1 MRIGLN
7 APDPQSV
14 STEQASI
21 SADQVKKPSTAA
33 TSLSQPAL
41 ASASASTSDSE
52 TSGLSQDRVT
62 LSALA
67 SQALGLPEVR
77 QGAVDSLRQSISNGQ
92 YKLDPNSIADAI
104 LRGRQSSQQ
113 AQR

>member
-7 APDPQSV
+7 NPDPQSV

-21 SADQVKKPSTAA
+21 TADQVKKPSVATAN
-33 TSLSQPAL
+33 LSQ
-41 ASASASTSDSE
+41 SASASSSDSD
-52 TSGLSQDRVT
+52 TSSLSQDRVT

-77 QGAVDSLRQSISNGQ
+77 QGAVASLRQSISNGQ
-92 YKLDPNSIADAI
+92 YKLDPSSIADAM

>member
-7 APDPQSV
+7 TPDPQAV

-21 SADQVKKPSTAA
+21 TADQVKKPSVAA
-33 TSLSQPAL
+33 TNQSQPAPI
-41 ASASASTSDSE
+41 SDSDGE
-52 TSGLSQDRVT
+52 TSGFSQDRVT

-77 QGAVDSLRQSISNGQ
+77 QADVDSLRQSISNGQ
-92 YKLDPNSIADAI
+92 YKLDPNSIADAM

>member
-7 APDPQSV
+7 NPDPQSV

-21 SADQVKKPSTAA
+21 TADQVKKPSVAA
-33 TSLSQPAL
+33 TNQSQAAPI
-41 ASASASTSDSE
+41 SDGDGE
-52 TSGLSQDRVT
+52 TNGLSQDRVT

-77 QGAVDSLRQSISNGQ
+77 QGAVDGLRQSINNGQ
-92 YKLDPNSIADAI
+92 YRLDPSSIADAM

>member
-7 APDPQSV
+7 NPDPQSV
-14 STEQASI
+14 PTEQASI
-21 SADQVKKPSTAA
+21 TADQVKKPSTAA
-33 TSLSQPAL
+33 INQSQPAPTSI
-41 ASASASTSDSE
+41 SAGE

-77 QGAVDSLRQSISNGQ
+77 QGAVASLRQSIHNGQ
-92 YKLDPNSIADAI
+92 YKLDPSSIADAM